1 MLKTLYIRNY
11 AIIDE
16 LTVEFSGGLNI
27 ITGETGAGKSILL
40 DALGLLLGERAAT
53 EDVRRG
59 ASKAVIEGAF
69 AVSANEPVHQILQEH
84 GYDDGD
90 ELIVRRE
97 ISAKGGSRAFLNDSP
112 ASITLLKDVGDVLID
127 LHGQHDHQTLL
138 RPETHIYL
146 LDNAGGLQGLVDN
159 FGSAFDQMQRDA
171 QEIRD
176 LKKREAELHRQLE
189 FYEFQLEE
197 INAIDPKENEDEQL
211 EKELKIRE
219 NSEHLFEL
227 VSGLHSLLYEEN
239 DSVRDKLLRAR
250 TMLDRLVDIDPGFAE
265 NRTECLSAIVIVEET
280 AKHLQSYSAVIDFA
294 PEELEEM
301 RERLHALSGL
311 RKKFG
316 GTLDSVL
323 EYREKITAEIELAK
337 NYDSTIEEKT
347 RQLRKKQRTVGALAA
362 KISTKRKQ
370 IARKVEE
377 AVVDVLKE
385 LGIENGRFSV
395 HIEQTETDPV
405 TAGAVYSG
413 ERCVAANRTGFDT
426 IEFYISTN
434 LGEEPKPLARTASG
448 GEISRVMLALKSILA
463 KNDRLPLLVF
473 DEIDTGISGRIGT
486 KVGVAMRNLA
496 DYHQIIA
503 ITHLP
508 QIAAMSQHHFVV
520 EKIEQDGRTVTR
532 IRKLDQDEHTREV
545 AKLVSGEDVTEA
557 SMRTARELI
566 ESQGVVV

>member
-11 AIIDE
+11 AIIDD

-40 DALGLLLGERAAT
+40 DALGLLLGERAAS

-59 ASKAVIEGAF
+59 TGKAIVEGTF
-69 AVSANEPVHQILQEH
+69 VVSTNEPVHQLLNRH
-84 GYDDGD
+84 NYDDGD

-112 ASITLLKDVGDVLID
+112 APIGLLKEVGDALID

-138 RPETHIYL
+138 RTETHVHL
-146 LDNAGGLQGLVDN
+146 LDNAGGLQGLVDD
-159 FGSAFDQMQRDA
+159 FGAAFDAMQKDV
-171 QEIRD
+171 QEIKNLR
-176 LKKREAELHRQLE
+176 KREAELRRQLE

-197 INAIDPKENEDEQL
+197 INSVDPKPKEDESL

-227 VSGLHSLLYEEN
+227 VSGLHSLLYEES

-250 TMLDRLVDIDPGFAE
+250 TMLDRLAEIDVRFE
-265 NRTECLSAIVIVEET
+265 EHKSECLSAIVIVEET
-280 AKHLQSYSAVIDFA
+280 AKYLQSYSTSVDFA
-294 PEELEEM
+294 PEELQQM
-301 RERLHALSGL
+301 RLRLQTLGGL

-316 GTLDSVL
+316 GTLDTVL
-323 EYREKITAEIELAK
+323 EYREKIEGEIELAR

-347 RQLRKKQRTVGALAA
+347 IKLRKRQQTVGGLAA
-362 KISTKRKQ
+362 KISAKRIR
-370 IARKVEE
+370 IARKVEQ
-377 AVVDVLKE
+377 AVAEVLKE
-385 LGIENGRFSV
+385 LGIEHGQFSV
-395 HIEQTETDPV
+395 RIEQTETDASV
-405 TAGAVYSG
+405 SGAVYSN
-413 ERCVAANRTGFDT
+413 NRWLASTRDGFDSV
-426 IEFYISTN
+426 EFFISTN
-434 LGEEPKPLARTASG
+434 MGEEPKPLARTASG
-448 GEISRVMLALKSILA
+448 GEISRVMLALKTILA

-486 KVGVAMRNLA
+486 KVGIAMRNLA

-508 QIAAMSQHHFVV
+508 QIAAMSQHHYVV
-520 EKIEQDGRTVTR
+520 EKIEQDGRTVTH
-532 IRKLDQDEHTREV
+532 IRKLAPDEHTREV

-557 SMRTARELI
+557 SIRTAQELI
-566 ESQGVVV
+566 ES